1 MTEWKLTS
9 HGLAVVIMLVMAPDS
24 ARAGSAEE
32 NYRLYCVQCHGT
44 QANGGGINNT
54 AGGLAV
60 SPRNHTN
67 AEEMSK
73 LSNEDLRLAITDGG
87 DAVSKS
93 ELMPPWSGVLTNQEI
108 DEMVVFLRALCK
120 CQGKPA

>member
-1 MTEWKLTS
+1 MTARKLTS
-9 HGLAVVIMLVMAPDS
+9 YGLAIGIMLVTVPDS
-24 ARAGSAEE
+24 GRAENAEE
-32 NYRLYCVQCHGT
+32 NYQLYCVQCHGT
-44 QANGGGINNT
+44 QANGNGINNT

-73 LSNEDLRLAITDGG
+73 LSNEDLRLAIAKGG

-108 DEMVVFLRALCK
+108 DEMAVFLRELCK
-120 CQGKPA
+120 CQGKPE

>member
-1 MTEWKLTS
+1 MNKRKLAS
-9 HGLAVVIMLVMAPDS
+9 YALAGSIMLVMAPDGGK
-24 ARAGSAEE
+24 AGSAEE
-32 NYRLYCVQCHGT
+32 NYLLYCVQCHGT

-73 LSNEDLRLAITDGG
+73 LSDEDLRLAITDGG

-120 CQGKPA
+120 CQGKPD

>member
-1 MTEWKLTS
+1 MTEQKLTS
-9 HGLAVVIMLVMAPDS
+9 YGLAVAIMLVTAPDS
-24 ARAGSAEE
+24 GRAENAGE
-32 NYRLYCVQCHGT
+32 NYRLYCVQCHGM
-44 QANGGGINNT
+44 QAKGNGINNT

-60 SPRNHTN
+60 SPRNHTK
-67 AEEMSK
+67 SK

-108 DEMVVFLRALCK
+108 EEMVVFLRALCK
-120 CQGKPA
+120 CQGKPD